1 MWPLR
6 SFLFVPAH
14 RSELVP
20 KAIRVRP
27 DAVVLDLEDSVP
39 PEHKA
44 AARANL
50 AQGTATLVAEGIAPF
65 VRVHAWSDATRDDVQ
80 AAVHPG
86 FAGVILPKADS
97 ADEVRALH
105 DLLSYHEGRR
115 GLAHGAVAIMPL
127 PETAEGLQRAES
139 LARASTRVKGI
150 VGTCSGP
157 VGADVARAFGFRP
170 SLQGF
175 EQLYMQSKLVLDSRA
190 AGAPYP
196 IAGVFGVPMDDLAA
210 METLITRTRDLGF
223 TGCSIMHPSHVAI
236 TNRVYT
242 PTAQE
247 AAYYRGLLEA
257 FAQAERDGLGA
268 VRYEGA
274 MIDYAM
280 LPHARSVVAAF
291 DRHERSKGAS
301 T

>member
-14 RSELVP
+14 RKELVP

-44 AARANL
+44 AARALLRESIALL
-50 AQGTATLVAEGIAPF
+50 AAERIAPF
-65 VRVHAWSDATRDDVQ
+65 VRVHAWSDATREDIKT
-80 AAVHPG
+80 AVHPG
-86 FAGVILPKADS
+86 LAGVILPKADS
-97 ADEVRALH
+97 VEEVRNLH
-105 DLLSYHEGRR
+105 DLLSFHEGER
-115 GLAHGAVAIMPL
+115 GLVHQSVAILPL

-150 VGTCSGP
+150 VGTVSGP

-170 SLQGF
+170 SMGGL

-196 IAGVFGVPMDDLAA
+196 IAGVFGVPMDDLSAV
-210 METLITRTRDLGF
+210 ETLLKRARDLGF
-223 TGCSIMHPSHVAI
+223 TGSPVMHPSHVAI
-236 TNRVYT
+236 ANAVYA
-242 PTAQE
+242 PTAEE
-247 AAYYRGLLEA
+247 ATYYRGLLAA
-257 FAQAERDGLGA
+257 FAGAERAGLGA

-280 LPHARSVVAAF
+280 LPHARSVVEEF
-291 DRHERSKGAS
+291 DRREQMKGGAG
-301 T
+301 

>member
-1 MWPLR
+1 MWPIR

-14 RSELVP
+14 RKELVP

-50 AQGTATLVAEGIAPF
+50 AQSTAMLVTEGIAPF
-65 VRVHAWSDATRDDVQ
+65 VRVHAWSDATREDVR

-97 ADEVRALH
+97 ADEVRGLH
-105 DLLSYHEGRR
+105 DLLSYHEGRS
-115 GLAHGAVAIMPL
+115 GLPHGTVVIMPL
-127 PETAEGLQRAES
+127 PETAAGLQRAES
-139 LARASTRVKGI
+139 LARASSRVRGI

-170 SLQGF
+170 SPAGF

-210 METLITRTRDLGF
+210 METMITRTRDLGF

-236 TNRVYT
+236 TNRVYS

-257 FAQAERDGLGA
+257 FAEAERAGLGA
-268 VRYEGA
+268 VRYQGA

-280 LPHARSVVAAF
+280 LPHARSVVQEFERRA
-291 DRHERSKGAS
+291 RSKEAS
-301 T
+301 S